1 MTAVTIKTK
10 PSVLSTLIRQ
20 LTTGASLAVF
30 ASTVSLPAMAQD
42 EPEVEE
48 VVVTGSFIRRS
59 EGFTAAS
66 PVTTISSEDLQAEGT
81 VNMGQVVQNMTFNAG
96 SATTNTIQGTSSN
109 TTAFNLRGLGSSA
122 TLLLMDGKRTPTSN
136 VNVLLP
142 NIAVQRME
150 IVTDGAAA
158 LYGTDAVAGVV
169 NMVPYTSYD
178 GIKTELYYE
187 QDDGPGSFNEK
198 QISTL
203 FGTEIAGEIDF
214 VGAFAFR
221 EADPLRWI
229 DRPDLMKAG
238 LTSSGTSNPGNW
250 SVPQRDEMGNLTGV
264 SANRPDPSC
273 STTRDDPAQIGANP
287 FGFQALGSCWMDFGD
302 TRDFREQNDI
312 MQVFTNATWD
322 VSSDL
327 TLSGQLMYTRQTA
340 DRRTSPSNP
349 GGRTTALPTVRGEL
363 PGNPFRAVNAS
374 GNELFAEP
382 RRDNAGNI
390 VTDGY
395 GRPLPLRGADNNVV
409 LAQNQFAN
417 MNSDPMGG
425 VPFYE
430 DLPITRWR
438 AVGKAD
444 TCPVQNAQD
453 GSCAR
458 QDKLDRR
465 YTRVAF
471 DAQFTV
477 PYLDGWE
484 GQAGYSFS
492 RMLDLNT
499 ESQVWNYD
507 AIAQGLTCDV
517 VNDVDACF
525 NPFGVTDPQFA
536 TSQAV
541 MDQVG
546 RDPRRRYTD
555 DLQTFDLVF
564 NGTIPLGSFELP
576 GGEIGAAFG
585 LQRREESLERI
596 PDALTIA
603 GEGLLGAQVA
613 PFSRSRSV
621 DAVMAEFLLP
631 LASNWEVNIA
641 ARNESFSTGQ
651 EDSIVKVG
659 TVYEPTDWLGLRAT
673 WGEAFLAPTMN
684 QLEAPR
690 DCGLTLL
697 DDLFSSFNAY
707 VNSCQQGN
715 PNLESE
721 TSESWTLGVDL
732 VPTDNLT
739 LTLNYS
745 ETDFSNRI
753 VSTTTQDLMRKD
765 FENFKIETGFTPT
778 TANPYPTEDQIRNWV
793 ANPASDDR
801 IIRAPNDIGFI
812 TEVIQSD
819 SNASAMLVK
828 AYDITADYLIPTNEW
843 GEFGLNL
850 SATMV
855 DSYQFQLDPL
865 DPVIEAV
872 GNHNNDYGAVPAMPE
887 WRANLRATW
896 RMGDHF
902 VAATTRYVDEV
913 NYDANNYSFQ
923 QYFPHSNWRD
933 VDTIR
938 AWTQMDWFYTY
949 SGLEI
954 GDGQTGITVG
964 MRNAFDREPQKVGM
978 TSGIVGELQDP
989 LGRVMYARM
998 SYDF

>member
-363 PGNPFRAVNAS
+363 PGNPDRKS
-374 GNELFAEP
+374 
-382 RRDNAGNI
+382 
-390 VTDGY
+390 
-395 GRPLPLRGADNNVV
+395 VV
-409 LAQNQFAN
+409 
-417 MNSDPMGG
+417 
-425 VPFYE
+425 
-430 DLPITRWR
+430 
-438 AVGKAD
+438 
-444 TCPVQNAQD
+444 
-453 GSCAR
+453 
-458 QDKLDRR
+458 
-465 YTRVAF
+465 
-471 DAQFTV
+471 
-477 PYLDGWE
+477 
-484 GQAGYSFS
+484 
-492 RMLDLNT
+492 
-499 ESQVWNYD
+499 
-507 AIAQGLTCDV
+507 
-517 VNDVDACF
+517 
-525 NPFGVTDPQFA
+525 
-536 TSQAV
+536 
-541 MDQVG
+541 
-546 RDPRRRYTD
+546 
-555 DLQTFDLVF
+555 
-564 NGTIPLGSFELP
+564 
-576 GGEIGAAFG
+576 
-585 LQRREESLERI
+585 
-596 PDALTIA
+596 
-603 GEGLLGAQVA
+603 
-613 PFSRSRSV
+613 
-621 DAVMAEFLLP
+621 
-631 LASNWEVNIA
+631 
-641 ARNESFSTGQ
+641 
-651 EDSIVKVG
+651 
-659 TVYEPTDWLGLRAT
+659 
-673 WGEAFLAPTMN
+673 
-684 QLEAPR
+684 
-690 DCGLTLL
+690 
-697 DDLFSSFNAY
+697 
-707 VNSCQQGN
+707 
-715 PNLESE
+715 
-721 TSESWTLGVDL
+721 
-732 VPTDNLT
+732 
-739 LTLNYS
+739 
-745 ETDFSNRI
+745 
-753 VSTTTQDLMRKD
+753 
-765 FENFKIETGFTPT
+765 
-778 TANPYPTEDQIRNWV
+778 
-793 ANPASDDR
+793 
-801 IIRAPNDIGFI
+801 
-812 TEVIQSD
+812 
-819 SNASAMLVK
+819 
-828 AYDITADYLIPTNEW
+828 
-843 GEFGLNL
+843 
-850 SATMV
+850 
-855 DSYQFQLDPL
+855 
-865 DPVIEAV
+865 
-872 GNHNNDYGAVPAMPE
+872 
-887 WRANLRATW
+887 
-896 RMGDHF
+896 
-902 VAATTRYVDEV
+902 
-913 NYDANNYSFQ
+913 
-923 QYFPHSNWRD
+923 
-933 VDTIR
+933 
-938 AWTQMDWFYTY
+938 
-949 SGLEI
+949 
-954 GDGQTGITVG
+954 
-964 MRNAFDREPQKVGM
+964 
-978 TSGIVGELQDP
+978 
-989 LGRVMYARM
+989 
-998 SYDF
+998 

>member
-1 MTAVTIKTK
+1 
-10 PSVLSTLIRQ
+10 
-20 LTTGASLAVF
+20 
-30 ASTVSLPAMAQD
+30 MAQD

-66 PVTTISSEDLQAEGT
+66 PVTTISNEDLQAEGT

-169 NMVPYTSYD
+169 NMVPYKSYD

-458 QDKLDRR
+458 QDELDRR